1 LIKAGAKLAED
12 IKRTA
17 VGDQILMLRDPWGQ
31 PIQFV
36 KRAKP
41 MLK

>member
-1 LIKAGAKLAED
+1 MFRFNKKQYLS
-12 IKRTA
+12 T
-17 VGDQILMLRDPWGQ
+17 GDLVLMLRDPWGQ

-36 KRAKP
+36 KCAVP